1 MKIRGESSEL
11 MLGNKLES
19 SNSKIEY
26 IIIILL
32 FLLSLINLPL
42 LIISLVLSLY
52 LLKQK
57 ELGVIKLILI
67 ITIRY
72 LISLGIDHSDGQ
84 EYIQIFKYILIYIFG
99 FYFVIKSGKIWV
111 SNSSVSKFVTLT
123 FLIGSLYILIS
134 CIFSD
139 YPVISFLK
147 TINYFIPLSIII
159 ILVSLIENYI
169 KLLKWISFM
178 ISFLIIFSLLFINH
192 SIGYLLN
199 LISFQGVINHPNL
212 FAIIMVM
219 GIIVLIVTLSKTKK
233 NIAINLFVILIGI
246 YELYLSNSR
255 TALLSL
261 VITLVMY
268 LIIVKINVQY
278 KFLIMMILA
287 TILFFVFLIPS
298 VQVKVYEFI
307 QKGQSSDNIL
317 LSRYSQIENVEVA
330 LRNNPVFGS
339 GFGVPLNNSS
349 LNLSNF
355 TFEAGNIIFGLLIFV
370 GIIGLILYLVYLA
383 LILNLTPRPFRITSL
398 LLFVT
403 IAVNMGEMI
412 MFSTTNIGLFCY
424 ILWGLYL
431 KEGMCIERAKEV

>member
-1 MKIRGESSEL
+1 MDK
-11 MLGNKLES
+11 N
-19 SNSKIEY
+19 
-26 IIIILL
+26 
-32 FLLSLINLPL
+32 
-42 LIISLVLSLY
+42 
-52 LLKQK
+52 
-57 ELGVIKLILI
+57 
-67 ITIRY
+67 
-72 LISLGIDHSDGQ
+72 
-84 EYIQIFKYILIYIFG
+84 IFKYILIYIFG